1 MSTKW
6 LDQAVFRHPLP
17 AGVGGAPA
25 GSLSNNVY
33 PTNRRSAI
41 TRFFLLLQHF
51 PVRHFAR
58 PLLLKYSHIFP
69 LHLYFS
75 LFETMFN
82 ICYQKVET
90 LFLFTKYTKLL
101 NINYIK
107 DSDGTYLFMHFHIEA
122 IRHFI
127 VLKHK

>member
-17 AGVGGAPA
+17 AGVGGCARGLA
-25 GSLSNNVY
+25 VKQRLSNKQAQRNN
-33 PTNRRSAI
+33 T
-41 TRFFLLLQHF
+41 FFLLLQHF

-90 LFLFTKYTKLL
+90 LF
-101 NINYIK
+101 
-107 DSDGTYLFMHFHIEA
+107 
-122 IRHFI
+122 FI
-127 VLKHK
+127 HKVHKVMKHKSY